1 MQMRV
6 VSSFSSGLEVMLTRL
21 VDENRSSF
29 KYEAR
34 MMFVIASSFTVLF
47 RLVFSS
53 LKLENQKQLLTGPAV
68 SQVIT
73 VRQKDSDLERVS

>member
-34 MMFVIASSFTVLF
+34 MMFVIELYSA
-47 RLVFSS
+47 FSTCFFQFEVGKS
-53 LKLENQKQLLTGPAV
+53 KTTFDWTRCLPSYYG
-68 SQVIT
+68 
-73 VRQKDSDLERVS
+73 

>member
-1 MQMRV
+1 MKI
-6 VSSFSSGLEVMLTRL
+6 EVALI
-21 VDENRSSF
+21 

-73 VRQKDSDLERVS
+73 VRQGQHERVS